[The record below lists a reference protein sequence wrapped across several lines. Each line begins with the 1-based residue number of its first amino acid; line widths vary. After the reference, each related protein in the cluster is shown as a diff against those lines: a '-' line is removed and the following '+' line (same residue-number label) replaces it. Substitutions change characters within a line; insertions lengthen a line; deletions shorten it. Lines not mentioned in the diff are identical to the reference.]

1 MSFKKSVTESQN
13 NMPKRISMFKEN
25 DIKYHLLKDFNTQ
38 VTSADFIT
46 KKDEENSIKNFG
58 IFDDIIPLMNK
69 NNKKIYYLKIIDKKN
84 IINKSYQD
92 YLNNIY
98 TLHNS
103 NKNINIYDYIINL
116 ETQWENKDKLYLI
129 FEGIKKYCS
138 LDELIKNN
146 IKEED
151 ILIIY
156 RDILESIN
164 ILHENNIF
172 GINIDL
178 NTIIYDIELKKI
190 KLTDISF
197 SKIFKLNNNIKNN
210 KLKNGYEFNEY
221 IPPEFINKMNDEQN
235 INIQEKLKNEQYD
248 IWQLG
253 ILFYKIATL
262 GKSPYEN
269 VKDEE
274 LKEKILD
281 NNYIYSNL
289 NKCPPKIIQ
298 IIDKMLQR
306 IPNERYNIKQLLNIE
321 YIKKINNISLNII
334 NNKNENPILNMNI
347 INKEKDKLKDSDIMN
362 LLNNMKVKTFNDDEI
377 DNKENKKNNLLNNI
391 VIQGNIINNKN
402 IILNQEIYP
411 EESVLPTLKKKSLL
425 NKFNNIDSDLVINL
439 ANKLVLLDKEYKNID
454 EIKSSIF
461 IITKYINDKIN
472 EKNINDNKEI
482 ELLLDKYKNIKLKQ
496 YDVQD
501 LLNDLLKYK
510 ENLTFDKYKQLIS
523 NLIYDM
529 KKLDIDLE
537 HEKSK
542 NILLNNKIQ
551 ELDNINKDLKLE
563 YQEKV
568 KFYEEK
574 TKLLEDVIFNTENP
588 NMNKLDMINN
598 NKLLYQTLTN
608 SIKNFSEVNI
618 KLKENLE
625 ERLSKFKDNTLWLKN
640 IIEAKEKFRNEI
652 LYNLNKTIEP
662 KIIIINK
669 DDNKDILNKNK
680 KDEKIDSLTRKL
692 TEFKN
697 LVDQQKVFIEQNLNE
712 IEKLEKSIQEKDKK
726 IDELTKL
733 IKK

>member
-46 KKDEENSIKNFG
+46 QKDEENSIKNFG

-334 NNKNENPILNMNI
+334 NNKNENTILNMNI

-411 EESVLPTLKKKSLL
+411 
-425 NKFNNIDSDLVINL
+425 
-439 ANKLVLLDKEYKNID
+439 
-454 EIKSSIF
+454 
-461 IITKYINDKIN
+461 
-472 EKNINDNKEI
+472 
-482 ELLLDKYKNIKLKQ
+482 
-496 YDVQD
+496 
-501 LLNDLLKYK
+501 
-510 ENLTFDKYKQLIS
+510 
-523 NLIYDM
+523 
-529 KKLDIDLE
+529 
-537 HEKSK
+537 
-542 NILLNNKIQ
+542 
-551 ELDNINKDLKLE
+551 
-563 YQEKV
+563 
-568 KFYEEK
+568 
-574 TKLLEDVIFNTENP
+574 
-588 NMNKLDMINN
+588 
-598 NKLLYQTLTN
+598 
-608 SIKNFSEVNI
+608 
-618 KLKENLE
+618 
-625 ERLSKFKDNTLWLKN
+625 
-640 IIEAKEKFRNEI
+640 
-652 LYNLNKTIEP
+652 
-662 KIIIINK
+662 
-669 DDNKDILNKNK
+669 
-680 KDEKIDSLTRKL
+680 
-692 TEFKN
+692 
-697 LVDQQKVFIEQNLNE
+697 
-712 IEKLEKSIQEKDKK
+712 
-726 IDELTKL
+726 
-733 IKK
+733 

>member
-1 MSFKKSVTESQN
+1 MSLKKSNTQAKN
-13 NMPKRISMFKEN
+13 DIPKKIPMFKEN
-25 DIKYHLLKDFNTQ
+25 EIKYYLLKDFKSI
-38 VTSADFIT
+38 VSLADFMT
-46 KKDEENSIKNFG
+46 DKKDDTSIKNFG
-58 IFDDIIPLMNK
+58 IFDDIIPLMYK
-69 NNKKIYYLKIIDKKN
+69 NNKKMYYLKIIEKSN
-84 IINKSYQD
+84 IINKSYQS
-92 YLNNIY
+92 YLNNVY
-98 TLHNS
+98 ALHSS
-103 NKNINIYDYIINL
+103 NKNINIYDFMINL
-116 ETQWENKDKLYLI
+116 ETQWENNDKLYLI
-129 FEGIKKYCS
+129 FEGIKQYCS
-138 LDELIKNN
+138 LDDLIKNN
-146 IKEED
+146 ITEEN

-156 RDILESIN
+156 KDILECIN
-164 ILHENNIF
+164 LLHENNIF

-178 NTIIYDIELKKI
+178 NSFIYDIEAKRI
-190 KLTDISF
+190 KLTDIGF
-197 SKIFKLNNNIKNN
+197 SKIFKLENIIKKN

-221 IPPEFINKMNDEQN
+221 IPPEFLNKMDDEQN
-235 INIQEKLKNEQYD
+235 INIQEKLKNAQYD

-253 ILFYKIATL
+253 ILFYKIAAL

-269 VKDEE
+269 AKDEE

-281 NNYIYSNL
+281 NKYIYSNL
-289 NKCPPKIIQ
+289 NKCPPIIIQ

-306 IPNERYNIKQLLNIE
+306 IPIERYNIKQLLNLDC
-321 YIKKINNISLNII
+321 IKKIYNSRLII
-334 NNKNENPILNMNI
+334 NKNENKVLNMNM
-347 INKEKDKLKDSDIMN
+347 INREKDKLRDSDIMN
-362 LLNNMKVKTFNDDEI
+362 LLNNMKAKEI
-377 DNKENKKNNLLNNI
+377 DDKNENNENKKNLLNNI

-402 IILNQEIYP
+402 IIINQEIYP
-411 EESVLPTLKKKSLL
+411 EESVLPLFKKKLL
-425 NKFNNIDSDLVINL
+425 NKFNDIDNDLVINL
-439 ANKLVLLDKEYKNID
+439 SKKLALLDKEYKNID
-454 EIKSSIF
+454 EIKSAIF
-461 IITKYINDKIN
+461 IITKYINDIIN
-472 EKNINDNKEI
+472 EKNKNDNKDI
-482 ELLLDKYKNIKLKQ
+482 ELLIEKYKSIKFKQ
-496 YDVQD
+496 NDKQD

-726 IDELTKL
+726 IDELSKL
-733 IKK
+733 LKK

>member
-1 MSFKKSVTESQN
+1 MSLKKSNTQAKN
-13 NMPKRISMFKEN
+13 DIPKKIPMFKEN
-25 DIKYHLLKDFNTQ
+25 EIKYYLLKDFKSI
-38 VTSADFIT
+38 VSLADFMT
-46 KKDEENSIKNFG
+46 DKKDDTSIKNFG
-58 IFDDIIPLMNK
+58 IFDDIIPLMYK
-69 NNKKIYYLKIIDKKN
+69 NNKKMYYLKIIEKSN
-84 IINKSYQD
+84 IINKSYQS
-92 YLNNIY
+92 YLNNVY
-98 TLHNS
+98 ALHSS
-103 NKNINIYDYIINL
+103 NKNISIYDFMINL
-116 ETQWENKDKLYLI
+116 ETQWENNDKLYLI
-129 FEGIKKYCS
+129 FEGIKQYCS
-138 LDELIKNN
+138 LDDLIKNN
-146 IKEED
+146 ITEEN

-156 RDILESIN
+156 KDILECIN
-164 ILHENNIF
+164 LLHENNIF

-178 NTIIYDIELKKI
+178 NSFIYDIEAKRI
-190 KLTDISF
+190 KLTDIGF
-197 SKIFKLNNNIKNN
+197 SKIFKLENIIKKN

-221 IPPEFINKMNDEQN
+221 IPPEFLNKMDDEQN
-235 INIQEKLKNEQYD
+235 INIQEKLKNAQYD

-253 ILFYKIATL
+253 ILFYKIAAL

-269 VKDEE
+269 AKDEE

-281 NNYIYSNL
+281 NKYIYSNL
-289 NKCPPKIIQ
+289 NKCPPIIIQ

-306 IPNERYNIKQLLNIE
+306 IPIERYNIKQLLNLDC
-321 YIKKINNISLNII
+321 IKKIYNSRLII
-334 NNKNENPILNMNI
+334 NKNENKVLNMNM
-347 INKEKDKLKDSDIMN
+347 INREKDKLRDSDIMN
-362 LLNNMKVKTFNDDEI
+362 LLNNMKAKEI
-377 DNKENKKNNLLNNI
+377 DDKNENNENKKNLLNNI

-402 IILNQEIYP
+402 IIINQEIYP
-411 EESVLPTLKKKSLL
+411 EESVLPLFKKKLL
-425 NKFNNIDSDLVINL
+425 NKFNDIDNDLVINL
-439 ANKLVLLDKEYKNID
+439 SKKLALLDKEYKNID
-454 EIKSSIF
+454 EIKSAIF
-461 IITKYINDKIN
+461 IITKYINDIIN
-472 EKNINDNKEI
+472 EKNKNDNKDI
-482 ELLLDKYKNIKLKQ
+482 ELLIEKYKSIKFKQ
-496 YDVQD
+496 NDKQD

-726 IDELTKL
+726 IDELSKL
-733 IKK
+733 LKK

>member
-1 MSFKKSVTESQN
+1 MSLKKSNTQAKN
-13 NMPKRISMFKEN
+13 DIPKKIPMFKEN
-25 DIKYHLLKDFNTQ
+25 EIKYYLLKDFKSI
-38 VTSADFIT
+38 VSLADFMT
-46 KKDEENSIKNFG
+46 DKKDDTSIKNFG
-58 IFDDIIPLMNK
+58 IFDDIIPLMYK
-69 NNKKIYYLKIIDKKN
+69 NNKKMYYLKIIEKSN
-84 IINKSYQD
+84 IINKSYQS
-92 YLNNIY
+92 YLNNVY
-98 TLHNS
+98 ALHSS
-103 NKNINIYDYIINL
+103 NKNINIYDYMINL
-116 ETQWENKDKLYLI
+116 ETQWENNDKLYLI
-129 FEGIKKYCS
+129 FEGIKQYCS
-138 LDELIKNN
+138 LDDLIKNN
-146 IKEED
+146 ITEEN

-156 RDILESIN
+156 KDILECIN
-164 ILHENNIF
+164 LLHENNIF

-178 NTIIYDIELKKI
+178 NSFIYDIEAKRI
-190 KLTDISF
+190 KLTDIGF
-197 SKIFKLNNNIKNN
+197 SKIFKLENIIKKN

-411 EESVLPTLKKKSLL
+411 EESVLPTLKKKNLL

-726 IDELTKL
+726 IDELSKL
-733 IKK
+733 LKK

>member
-1 MSFKKSVTESQN
+1 MSLKKSNTQAKN
-13 NMPKRISMFKEN
+13 DIPKKIPMFKEN
-25 DIKYHLLKDFNTQ
+25 EIKYYLLKDFKSI
-38 VTSADFIT
+38 VSLADFMT
-46 KKDEENSIKNFG
+46 DKKDDTSIKNFG
-58 IFDDIIPLMNK
+58 IFDDIIPLMYK
-69 NNKKIYYLKIIDKKN
+69 NNKKMYYLKIIEKSN
-84 IINKSYQD
+84 IINKSYQS
-92 YLNNIY
+92 YLNNVY
-98 TLHNS
+98 ALHSS
-103 NKNINIYDYIINL
+103 NKNINIYDFMINL
-116 ETQWENKDKLYLI
+116 ETQWENSDKLYLI
-129 FEGIKKYCS
+129 FEGIKQYCS
-138 LDELIKNN
+138 LDDLIKNN
-146 IKEED
+146 ITEEN

-156 RDILESIN
+156 KDILECIN
-164 ILHENNIF
+164 LLHENNIF

-178 NTIIYDIELKKI
+178 NSFIYDIEAKRI
-190 KLTDISF
+190 KLTDIGF
-197 SKIFKLNNNIKNN
+197 SKIFKLENIFKKN

-221 IPPEFINKMNDEQN
+221 IPPEFLNKMDDEQN
-235 INIQEKLKNEQYD
+235 INIQEKLKNAQYD

-253 ILFYKIATL
+253 ILFYKIAAL

-269 VKDEE
+269 AKDEE

-281 NNYIYSNL
+281 NKYIYSNL
-289 NKCPPKIIQ
+289 NKCPPIIIQ

-306 IPNERYNIKQLLNIE
+306 IPIERYNIKQLLNLDC
-321 YIKKINNISLNII
+321 IKKIYNSRLII
-334 NNKNENPILNMNI
+334 NKNENKVLNMNM
-347 INKEKDKLKDSDIMN
+347 INREKDKLRDSDIMN
-362 LLNNMKVKTFNDDEI
+362 LLNNMKAKEI
-377 DNKENKKNNLLNNI
+377 DDKNENNENKKNLLNNI

-402 IILNQEIYP
+402 IIINQEIYP
-411 EESVLPTLKKKSLL
+411 EESVLPLFKKKLL
-425 NKFNNIDSDLVINL
+425 NKFNDIDNDLVINL
-439 ANKLVLLDKEYKNID
+439 SKKLALLDKEYKNID
-454 EIKSSIF
+454 EIKSAIF
-461 IITKYINDKIN
+461 IITKYINDIIN
-472 EKNINDNKEI
+472 EKNKNDNKDI
-482 ELLLDKYKNIKLKQ
+482 ELLIEKYKSIKFKQ
-496 YDVQD
+496 NDKQD

-726 IDELTKL
+726 IDELSKL
-733 IKK
+733 LKK